1 MLKLTL
7 RYGRYILGS
16 LASVGF
22 GLSVN

>member
-7 RYGRYILGS
+7 RYGRYILSS

-22 GLSVN
+22 GLSMN

>member
-7 RYGRYILGS
+7 RYGRYILSS

-22 GLSVN
+22 GFTIN